1 MNDASPQ
8 PNPDL
13 VPAPAGS
20 QWVVLHARP
29 RCEKKLAQTCQQ
41 QGLLCYLPVLC
52 KTHTYGSRVRTFEVP
67 LFSGYL
73 FGVADRQQRMFL
85 EQNRMVANILLAVD
99 QDCLVRQ
106 LVQVDLALQSG
117 EAIDVLPYLEEGSLV
132 KISSGPFRGMEGL
145 IERIKGKS
153 RVILNVDM
161 IGQAIAVEVDST
173 YLSPS

>member
-1 MNDASPQ
+1 
-8 PNPDL
+8 
-13 VPAPAGS
+13 
-20 QWVVLHARP
+20 
-29 RCEKKLAQTCQQ
+29 
-41 QGLLCYLPVLC
+41 
-52 KTHTYGSRVRTFEVP
+52 VP

-99 QDCLVRQ
+99 QDGLVRQ
-106 LVQVDLALQSG
+106 LLQVDLALQSG

-132 KISSGPFRGMEGL
+132 KISSGPFRGMEGV

-173 YLSPS
+173 YLLPS

>member
-1 MNDASPQ
+1 M
-8 PNPDL
+8 
-13 VPAPAGS
+13 
-20 QWVVLHARP
+20 VLHARP
-29 RCEKKLAQTCQQ
+29 RCEKKLAETCRQK
-41 QGLLCYLPVLC
+41 GLPCYLPVVG

-85 EQNRMVANILLAVD
+85 EQNRMVANILPAVD
-99 QDCLVRQ
+99 QDCLIRQ

-132 KISSGPFRGMEGL
+132 RISSGPFRGMEGV